1 MQTSRLSQHARRPR
15 LTWLLA
21 VVLVTALVFAA
32 CAPRGRQPGGNS
44 SGYNSTTTTANS
56 TGSDGSTAQNPNVQA
71 VQNAD
76 QSIQSALQSLQSAQ
90 NDANTNYSSQDTQTV
105 P

>member
-1 MQTSRLSQHARRPR
+1 MRLSQRPR

-32 CAPRGRQPGGNS
+32 CAPRVRQPGGNS
-44 SGYNSTTTTANS
+44 GSYNGNTTTATTTTS
-56 TGSDGSTAQNPNVQA
+56 TGSSSSAAQNPNVQA

-76 QSIQSALQSLQSAQ
+76 QSVQSALQSLQSAQ